1 MVAIVA
7 LVLDVIEKCTSIY
20 GGELGTALIL
30 IDVIIRIK
38 QMGGTPSVHGRH
50 LVV

>member
-20 GGELGTALIL
+20 GGELATALIL

-38 QMGGTPSVHGRH
+38 QMGGRPLCTGAI
-50 LVV
+50 